1 MVAVRSDPVDSGVV
15 ATASPPRLVHAAA
28 ARGYAVAGSN
38 RLLAGDH
45 RCAHPRRPHRLTT
58 SPQPLRMAVA
68 RLWVGPRLSVAGA
81 ELRRV
86 RACGGAGVVGGPRD
100 HLPRAAV
107 GRTGGA
113 YSSTL
118 AHAAVP
124 HGAAAVAPMASP
136 SLDLGGGGSGAPVLG
151 YLLRKPRPGRRSGKH
166 CGLCRGVRYLH
177 RDSPLGALDR
187 CPLPPGEWSGAP
199 TVKVVCA
206 GRRSDRLCH
215 RRAPAISRRA
225 ATRSVP

>member
-1 MVAVRSDPVDSGVV
+1 MRCDVV
-15 ATASPPRLVHAAA
+15 GPGFGHAADRPGLVDA
-28 ARGYAVAGSN
+28 AAESVDAVAGSN

-58 SPQPLRMAVA
+58 SPKPLRMAVA
-68 RLWVGPRLSVAGA
+68 RLRVGPRLSVAGA

-86 RACGGAGVVGGPRD
+86 RACGGAGVVGGPQD

-113 YSSTL
+113 YSRTL

-136 SLDLGGGGSGAPVLG
+136 CLDLDGGGSGAPVLG

-187 CPLPPGEWSGAP
+187 CPLSPGEWSGAP
-199 TVKVVCA
+199 TVKV
-206 GRRSDRLCH
+206 D
-215 RRAPAISRRA
+215 
-225 ATRSVP
+225 